1 MRDLYRRL
9 LELRRELPREA
20 PEVEFD
26 EGAAWIAMRRGTL
39 QVLGNFGDHDAE
51 VPVEARELVLATD
64 PGAELR
70 DGRVRLPARSAAVAR

>member
-1 MRDLYRRL
+1 M
-9 LELRRELPREA
+9 
-20 PEVEFD
+20 
-26 EGAAWIAMRRGTL
+26 
-39 QVLGNFGDHDAE
+39 LGNFGDHDAE